1 MFAGCSEIGVSVIA
15 KHGQHV
21 GIIRAFCQSW
31 GNLFRFSVSGRG
43 QEIFLGCGLQEG
55 IRTQADTMISA

>member
-31 GNLFRFSVSGRG
+31 GNLLRFSVSGRG

-55 IRTQADTMISA
+55 IRT